1 MSERRAVV
9 GSASVPLS
17 DHDRDYLKRGGAV
30 LLASRSALQEEDESD
45 QVAVLQCLLRRA
57 GLLAIVSM
65 FVLLLWGVAS
75 GPTSRD
81 ATLSDPEDAPPSGA
95 EAFKDTTTSVANNTN
110 D

>member
-1 MSERRAVV
+1 MGLPE
-9 GSASVPLS
+9 
-17 DHDRDYLKRGGAV
+17 KGGAV
-30 LLASRSALQEEDESD
+30 SLASHSALQEEDESD
-45 QVAVLQCLLRRA
+45 QIAVLQCLLRRA
-57 GLLAIVSM
+57 GLLAIVSI

-95 EAFKDTTTSVANNTN
+95 DALKDATTSVANNTT